1 MFDGQA
7 GLAECQKS
15 RPGWDSDPQSLNG
28 LIWHKS
34 SPMRYQKDLLCHSTV
49 RVSCPTTRRQTET
62 TVREAP
68 LGFVPRTSC
77 LQDRRTS
84 CLQGSQINRLL
95 TLCTHHLR
103 SNLGTKSHVLKHRPK
118 ARLGFEPWISDLQD
132 RHFNKLSHGANLLD

>member
-28 LIWHKS
+28 LIRHNR
-34 SPMRYQKDLLCHSTV
+34 SPMRYAMLHRARRCARVCHLKVLLLVLCPSCSVRFASSVHRKERSSGLCPIDTHFKKSHSTV

-77 LQDRRTS
+77 LRDRRFD
-84 CLQGSQINRLL
+84 Q
-95 TLCTHHLR
+95 
-103 SNLGTKSHVLKHRPK
+103 
-118 ARLGFEPWISDLQD
+118 
-132 RHFNKLSHGANLLD
+132 LSHSASLL